1 MRTAACAIL
10 SRGSKILLG
19 RRSSSRKFY
28 PNVWDLIGGHC
39 EDRESPEQ
47 TLLREL
53 QEELGITP
61 TEFQKIDI
69 LDEPNADIYG
79 AYQYHIYLVTDWN
92 GMPHNQQPQEHS
104 EIQWFSI
111 EEALQLELAHSHY
124 PILFKKI
131 ETHDD

>member
-1 MRTAACAIL
+1 
-10 SRGSKILLG
+10 
-19 RRSSSRKFY
+19 
-28 PNVWDLIGGHC
+28 
-39 EDRESPEQ
+39 
-47 TLLREL
+47 LREL